1 MLPMQGA
8 QVHSLVRELRSHMSC
23 GSDKK
28 KKVKKNLFPTKIE
41 IKCLNFH
48 ANWKRS
54 HFAESK
60 SN

>member
-1 MLPMQGA
+1 MLTMQEA
-8 QVHSLVRELRSHMSC
+8 QVQSLVRELRSHMSC
-23 GSDKK
+23 GSDK